1 MVFLDFQGL
10 EVATAFRGW
19 PVATRKCLFIYRSR
33 ESLKKKV
40 SCHRASH
47 FKLWLL
53 TKRTGWW
60 LQSIWKICSSNWI
73 ISPCRGENKKYLKPP
88 PRKSIM
94 SESFI
99 APSFKS
105 NRIHLK
111 NPNTLP
117 ETNSSPLKI
126 DHWNFGDS
134 YWKPPFLGAMLV
146 SGRVGGVWATKI
158 MPQNTEGG
166 WVWCQ
171 QNPSI
176 LRGSKYLVTGYM

>member
-88 PRKSIM
+88 LRKSIM

-117 ETNSSPLKI
+117 ETNSSPPQNRPLEFRRFLLETTI
-126 DHWNFGDS
+126 FRGYAS
-134 YWKPPFLGAMLV
+134 FREGRRCLGPPK
-146 SGRVGGVWATKI
+146 SCRKTPKVGGYDVNKTHQYFEV
-158 MPQNTEGG
+158 QNT
-166 WVWCQ
+166 
-171 QNPSI
+171 
-176 LRGSKYLVTGYM
+176 